1 MDPSNKKNGHA
12 PSLPDTPDLLD
23 TAGNPAPAG
32 VSLAW
37 IATADGLRLRAA
49 VWRPD
54 GSARGTVTILQ
65 GRAEFIEKYHEVVSE
80 LLARGFAVVAFD
92 WRGQGASGRS
102 VADGHKGHVERF
114 EDFRHDVEAVAD
126 AILPGMPRP
135 VIGLAHS
142 MGGCIALTAAAEGW
156 LPTDRL
162 VAAAPMIGLSVVKRP
177 ALIRALALVLSLV
190 GLGRRSVPGGEL
202 RSISLLP
209 FAGNRLCGDPVRY
222 ARNAALAGALG
233 TAAIGAPTIGWLD
246 AAFRAMARLRARDYA
261 ARIAMPTLMVA
272 AGADPVCSTPAI
284 ELFARGLPAGSLVV
298 IPGAR
303 HEILME
309 SDAIRDRFWAAFDAF
324 VHDLP
329 AAVADLPVQPV
340 ERDRMEA
347 RIAAGN
353 DRAASSG

>member
-1 MDPSNKKNGHA
+1 MDLSIKKVAHA
-12 PSLPDTPDLLD
+12 PSLPDTPGLLD
-23 TAGNPAPAG
+23 TPDNPAPAG

-37 IATADGLRLRAA
+37 ITTADGLRLRTAA
-49 VWRPD
+49 WRPD
-54 GSARGTVTILQ
+54 GPARGTVLLLQ
-65 GRAEFIEKYHEVVSE
+65 GRAEFVEKYHEVVGE
-80 LLARGFAVVAFD
+80 FLARGFAVVAFD

-114 EDFRHDVEAVAD
+114 EDFRHDVEAVAGT
-126 AILPGMPRP
+126 ILPGMPRP
-135 VIGLAHS
+135 VVGLAHS

-177 ALIRALALVLSLV
+177 ATIRVLARVLRLV

-209 FAGNRLCGDPVRY
+209 FEGNRLCGDPARY

-233 TAAIGAPTIGWLD
+233 TGAIGAPTIGWLD
-246 AAFRAMARLRARDYA
+246 AAFRAMARFRVRGYA
-261 ARIAMPTLMVA
+261 GRIAMPTLMVA

-309 SDAIRDRFWAAFDAF
+309 SDPIRDRFWATFDGF
-324 VHDLP
+324 VDDLT
-329 AAVADLPVQPV
+329 VADDLPVQHL
-340 ERDRMEA
+340 ERDRVEA
-347 RIAAGN
+347 WVPAGH
-353 DRAASSG
+353 DRAALGG